1 MTQSVTHPEAMYLH
15 LAALYH
21 LTWFSWLH
29 RLLSL
34 CPVLPLGYPDSQTYM
49 VLICGSQKHSLWHS
63 HIFYFHTTPG
73 FYWPRG
79 RSVHPIPA
87 LPTNI
92 HAHTHLLNLLLS
104 PGECGEYT
112 GTKDTDACFCLAL
125 SHLRAA
131 AARELAGAGAWAGH
145 KATGTTGT
153 PIWSS
158 FGFRLWFC
166 LPKICLPR
174 QQIESGRFCPG
185 IFWHLILFA
194 LPKA

>member
-1 MTQSVTHPEAMYLH
+1 MEAKSTHCGTAIFFIFTQPQDFTDPVEDLCIHVYLE
-15 LAALYH
+15 
-21 LTWFSWLH
+21 S
-29 RLLSL
+29 S
-34 CPVLPLGYPDSQTYM
+34 C
-49 VLICGSQKHSLWHS
+49 
-63 HIFYFHTTPG
+63 
-73 FYWPRG
+73 
-79 RSVHPIPA
+79 IPA

-174 QQIESGRFCPG
+174 QQIESGHFYPG